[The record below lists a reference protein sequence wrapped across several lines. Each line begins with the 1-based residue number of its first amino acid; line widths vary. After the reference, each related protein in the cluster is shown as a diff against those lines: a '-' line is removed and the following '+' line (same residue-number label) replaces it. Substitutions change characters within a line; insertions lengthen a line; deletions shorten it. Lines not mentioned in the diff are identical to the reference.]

1 MDYGCIGEHL
11 THSFSK
17 EIHNLLTDYDYQIK
31 EIAKED
37 LNDFMVA
44 RPFKAINVTI
54 PYKQDVIP
62 HLHYIA
68 PQAKSIHAVN
78 TVVNKNGL
86 LYGYN
91 TDYFGMSQLIARNG
105 LTLQGKKVLI
115 LGTGGTSL
123 TARAIATDGG
133 AKSVLRASRTPKE
146 ADTVSYDE
154 ILVHHTDAQILIN
167 TTPCGMF
174 PHPEG
179 MPIDPSVFPRLEG
192 VIDAIYN
199 PLRPRLVLKAKEMG
213 LPAEGGLYM
222 LVAQAVKAVEHFL
235 DTTLADDAT
244 DDVYNKLMAQKE
256 NVVLTGM
263 PGSGKT
269 TVGKLIAEEL
279 GRPFVDMDDEIIKVI
294 GCPIADYFE
303 KHGEAA
309 FREVEAK
316 VAKEIIAPKTGL
328 VVATGGGAV
337 LRDDNVFHLRLN
349 GKLYFIDRPLEQ
361 LCATAD
367 RPTAN
372 SDGAIRKRYEERY
385 DRYCHTC
392 DRRIVSDGVADHVAH
407 QIIKDFVK

>member
-17 EIHNLLTDYDYQIK
+17 EIHNLITDYDYQIR

-37 LNDFMVA
+37 LYDFMSK
-44 RPFKAINVTI
+44 REFKAINVTI
-54 PYKQDVIP
+54 PYKQAVIP
-62 HLHYIA
+62 HLHHIA
-68 PQAKSIHAVN
+68 PQAQAIHAVN
-78 TVVNKNGL
+78 TIVNKAGL

-91 TDYFGMSQLIARNG
+91 TDYFGMSRLIARNG
-105 LTLQGKKVLI
+105 LTLTGKKVLI

-123 TARAIATDGG
+123 TARAIARDAG
-133 AKSVLRASRTPKE
+133 ASAVWRASRSPKE
-146 ADTVSYDE
+146 EDAISYEDV
-154 ILVHHTDAQILIN
+154 LAHHSDVQILIN

-179 MPIDPSVFPRLEG
+179 VPIDPSVFPYLEG

-199 PLRPRLVLKAKEMG
+199 PLRPRLVLEAKELG

-235 DTTLADDAT
+235 DTTLSEDTT
-244 DDVYNKLMAQKE
+244 DTIFAKLMAQKE
-256 NVVLTGM
+256 NIVLTGM

-269 TVGKLIAEEL
+269 TVGQLIAKRL
-279 GRPFVDMDDEIIKVI
+279 NRPFVDMDDEIIKRI
-294 GCPIADYFE
+294 GCPIADYFAQ
-303 KHGEAA
+303 HGEAA
-309 FREVEAK
+309 FREIEAA
-316 VAKEIIAPKTGL
+316 VAKEVIAPQTGL

-337 LRDDNVFHLRLN
+337 LRDDNLFHLRLN

-361 LCATAD
+361 LCATSD

-372 SDGAIRKRYEERY
+372 SALAMKQRFEERY
-385 DRYCHTC
+385 DRYCFAC
-392 DRRIVSDGVADHVAH
+392 DRHIHSDGVAIHVAD
-407 QIIKDFVK
+407 QISKDFEV